1 MLVVR
6 GKEGRI
12 IASGGI
18 WFRPEQP
25 RPGIPQLTVP
35 YILSMYTEPAFRG
48 QGQAG
53 RIVREALRI
62 CRRAGY
68 TRVTL
73 HAARK
78 ARRLYTRFGFER
90 AWEMRAP
97 LPLRASRVRVAEA
110 PEGTSRDAAMR
121 ISTHRPGRR
130 KER

>member
-25 RPGIPQLTVP
+25 RPGIPQLSVP